1 MLSLKLCVH
10 VIITVICSLNSLITC
25 VDMTLYVVAMC
36 TCTHTFL
43 DLRPGKAD
51 VKSKTLCAYKN

>member
-1 MLSLKLCVH
+1 
-10 VIITVICSLNSLITC
+10 
-25 VDMTLYVVAMC
+25 MTLYVVALIC